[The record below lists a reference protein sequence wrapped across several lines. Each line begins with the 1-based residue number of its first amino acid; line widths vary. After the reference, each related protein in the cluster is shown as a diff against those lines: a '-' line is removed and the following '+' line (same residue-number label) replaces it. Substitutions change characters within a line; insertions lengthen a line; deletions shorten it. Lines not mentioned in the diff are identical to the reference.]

1 MSDPLG
7 KTSPAREQTVD
18 RRPWSPSSS
27 VHGITRHTLMSNAQ
41 LAVQFLFQIGVI
53 LLASQIVGAIGER
66 LGQPQVVAE
75 MLAGVLLG
83 PSVLGL
89 FWPQLFNHLFP

>member
-1 MSDPLG
+1 
-7 KTSPAREQTVD
+7 
-18 RRPWSPSSS
+18 
-27 VHGITRHTLMSNAQ
+27 MSNAQ

-75 MLAGVLLG
+75 MLAAEPKKQVR
-83 PSVLGL
+83 S
-89 FWPQLFNHLFP
+89 